1 MSAFLSYISSLFS
14 SFKKITLSTCSF
26 SFPATHFGE
35 SRIMNFH
42 GNDIISV
49 NQFDLV
55 DIEKLFALAHRMR
68 NIGTGKVQ
76 CRILKGCILANL
88 FFEAS
93 TRSRMSFATAFMRLG
108 GQVNSTTGMEFSSMI
123 KGESLADTIR
133 VIQSYCD
140 ILVMRHPELGAAQ
153 IAAEFSAVPVINA
166 GDGPG
171 EHPTQALLDLFT
183 IFEERKIV
191 DSVTVAMVG
200 DLKYG
205 RTAHSLAKLL
215 TLYKGI
221 KFVFIAPPELQMPD
235 TLVQELQEKGCH
247 ITQTDEL
254 QTGIKEAD
262 VIYSTRMQIERMES
276 PILDSDIYV
285 IDRKKVEQAC
295 KKNVTILH
303 PLPRNAEIAT
313 DVDTLPNAA
322 YFRQSDNGV
331 LVRMALFL
339 LLLGKEDQ
347 LV

>member
-1 MSAFLSYISSLFS
+1 
-14 SFKKITLSTCSF
+14 
-26 SFPATHFGE
+26 
-35 SRIMNFH
+35 MNFH

-49 NQFDLV
+49 NQFDLADV
-55 DIEKLFALAHRMR
+55 EKLFTLAHRMR
-68 NIGTGKVQ
+68 NVGTGKVKCQ
-76 CRILKGCILANL
+76 ILEGHILANL

-108 GQVNSTTGMEFSSMI
+108 GQVNSTTGMEFSSMA

-140 ILVMRHPELGAAQ
+140 VLVMRHPELGAAQ
-153 IAAEFSAVPVINA
+153 VAAEFSLVPVINA

-191 DSVTVAMVG
+191 DGTMVAMVG

-221 KFVFIAPPELQMPD
+221 KFIFIAPSEVQMPD
-235 TLVQELQEKGCH
+235 TLIQELREKGCDV
-247 ITQTDEL
+247 TQTDDL
-254 QTGIKEAD
+254 TAGISNAD
-262 VIYSTRMQIERMES
+262 VIYSTRMQIERM
-276 PILDSDIYV
+276 DSQGATLKVYV
-285 IDRKKVEQAC
+285 IDRKKVEEDC
-295 KKNVTILH
+295 KKDVIILH
-303 PLPRNAEIAT
+303 PLPRNAEIGT
-313 DVDTLPNAA
+313 DVDVLPNAA

-331 LVRMALFL
+331 LIRMALFL
-339 LLLGKEDQ
+339 LLLGKEDH